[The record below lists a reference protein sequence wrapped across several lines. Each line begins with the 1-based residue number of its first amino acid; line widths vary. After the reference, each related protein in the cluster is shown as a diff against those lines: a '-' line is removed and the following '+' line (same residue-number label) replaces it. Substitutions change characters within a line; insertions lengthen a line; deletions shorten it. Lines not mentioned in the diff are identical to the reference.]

1 MEPAWRDGGFRWFTN
16 EAGHRRLLISDCLLR
31 MIVDPTFERV
41 AKPRALLE
49 VFRNHGSSDFA
60 IAGQDVEPIRA
71 ESRDRMARL
80 AAMDRQGV
88 ETAWLFPTLGVVT
101 EKLMNGDP
109 AFIWPSY
116 RAFNRWL
123 DEDWGFNHCDRL
135 YAVPML
141 STPI

>member
-1 MEPAWRDGGFRWFTN
+1 
-16 EAGHRRLLISDCLLR
+16 

-41 AKPRALLE
+41 TKPGALLE

-60 IAGQDVEPIRA
+60 IAGREVEPIRP
-71 ESRDRMARL
+71 EYRDRSARL

-88 ETAWLFPTLGVVT
+88 ERAWLFPTLGVVA

-109 AFIWPSY
+109 AFIWASY

-123 DEDWGFNHCDRL
+123 DEDWGFNHVDRI
-135 YAVPML
+135 YAVPMFL
-141 STPI
+141 PSRR